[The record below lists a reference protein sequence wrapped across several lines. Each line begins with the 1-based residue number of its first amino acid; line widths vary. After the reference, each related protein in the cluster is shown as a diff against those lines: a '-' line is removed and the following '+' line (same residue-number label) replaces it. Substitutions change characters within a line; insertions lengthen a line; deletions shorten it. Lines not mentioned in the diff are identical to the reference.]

1 MRDTLRRLLR
11 LAAPFW
17 QRMALAALFGFA
29 TIGSGIGLMTTSAYL
44 ISKASLQ
51 PSIAELQV
59 AIVCVRFFGIARGVF
74 RYLERYVSHDVT
86 LRLLSGLRV
95 WFYATLEPL
104 APARLMQYRGGDL
117 LARIGADV
125 ETLEEF
131 YLRAIAPPVVAVL
144 VGVLVVVLMASFSPS
159 LAVALLAFYLLAGAG
174 VPLLA
179 RVLGRRPGQRLVQVR
194 AELSSTLVDG
204 IQGMADLLAFGQ
216 SERYLGRVGELGHR
230 LGEAQR
236 RMARVGGLQSALIGL
251 LMNLAVLAVLVIAIP
266 LVRDAQLDGIYLAL
280 LVMAVIA
287 CFEAVLPL
295 PQAAQYLDNSL
306 AAARRLFE
314 IVDVDAAV
322 TDPRLPLPAPDRYGL
337 RVADLR
343 FAYDFGEPLALDGI
357 DFDLL
362 QGKCLAIVGPS
373 GAGKSTLAHLIL
385 RFWDYREGVIA
396 LDGKDLRQLG
406 QEDVRHL
413 IALVSQHTH
422 LFNTTVRENLLLSR
436 PEATEAEMIGAAQ
449 QAQVHEFIRSLP
461 QGYDTWIG
469 EQGWQLSGGE
479 RQRLAIARAI
489 LKDAPILIL
498 DEPTANLDA
507 VAERGVMDSLLSL
520 RAGRTTMLI
529 THRLVG
535 LEQVDEILVL
545 RDGRVVERGSH
556 HDLLQMRGFYRRMW
570 DLQNQR
576 LADNLPAGDDVSTM
590 F

>member
-1 MRDTLRRLLR
+1 MRGTFGRLLR
-11 LAAPFW
+11 MAAPFW
-17 QRMALAALFGFA
+17 RRMALAALLGFA
-29 TIGSGIGLMTTSAYL
+29 TIGSSIGLLTTSAYL

-59 AIVCVRFFGIARGVF
+59 AIVGVRFFGIARGVF
-74 RYLERYVSHDVT
+74 RYLERYASHDVT

-95 WFYATLEPL
+95 WFYTALEPL
-104 APARLMQYRGGDL
+104 APARLMQYRSGDL
-117 LARIGADV
+117 LARLGADI
-125 ETLEEF
+125 ETLENF
-131 YLRAIAPPVVAVL
+131 YLRVIAPPVVAVL
-144 VGVLVVVLMASFSPS
+144 VALLAAAIMASFSPS
-159 LAVALLAFYLLAGAG
+159 LAVALLIFFLLAGAG

-179 RVLGRRPGQRLVQVR
+179 RVLGRGPGQRLIQVR
-194 AELSSTLVDG
+194 AELNSTLVDG

-216 SERYLGRVGELGHR
+216 QDRYLGRVGDLGRR
-230 LGEAQR
+230 LGDAQR
-236 RMARVGGLQSALIGL
+236 RMALADGLQSALIGL
-251 LMNLAVLAVLVIAIP
+251 LMNAAVLAVLVVAIP
-266 LVRDAQLDGIYLAL
+266 LVRNAEIDGVYLAL

-306 AAARRLFE
+306 EAARRLFE
-314 IVDVDAAV
+314 IVDVDPAV
-322 TDPRLPLPAPDRYGL
+322 IDPRLPLPAPDGYGL

-343 FAYDFGEPLALDGI
+343 FAYNEGEPLAVDGI
-357 DFDLL
+357 GFDLP
-362 QGKCLAIVGPS
+362 QGNCLAIVGPS

-385 RFWDYREGVIA
+385 RFWDYNEGTIT

-413 IALVSQHTH
+413 IGVVSQHTH
-422 LFNTTVRENLLLSR
+422 LFGATVRENLLLSR
-436 PEATEAEMIGAAQ
+436 PGATEVEMIGAAQ
-449 QAQVHEFIRSLP
+449 QARVHEFIRSLP

-507 VAERGVMDSLLSL
+507 VTEREVMDTLLSL
-520 RAGRTTMLI
+520 SPGRTTLLI

-535 LEQVDEILVL
+535 LEQADEILVL
-545 RDGRVVERGSH
+545 RGGRVVERGSH
-556 HDLLQMRGFYRRMW
+556 HDLVQMQGFYQRMW

-576 LADNLPAGDDVSTM
+576 LAASLPARDDVSTIL
-590 F
+590 